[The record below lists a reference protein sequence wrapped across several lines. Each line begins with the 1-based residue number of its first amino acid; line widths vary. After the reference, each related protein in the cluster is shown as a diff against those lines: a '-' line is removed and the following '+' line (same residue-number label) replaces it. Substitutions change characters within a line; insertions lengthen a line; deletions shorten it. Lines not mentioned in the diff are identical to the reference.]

1 MSDSLAQKLVL
12 HLPLCGDA
20 TAETTESCRFVN
32 HNVAIGESYASF
44 NGTDSYLEVPSN
56 VNLHLGDEDFSIAA
70 QIWTAEKLDGVIG
83 DIVSKF
89 DPIKRRGLNLSVKHH
104 AGAVS
109 S

>member
-44 NGTDSYLEVPSN
+44 NGTDSYLECPAN
-56 VNLHLGDEDFSIAA
+56 ADLQLGDEDFSIAA
-70 QIWTAEKLDGVIG
+70 QIWTADE
-83 DIVSKF
+83 
-89 DPIKRRGLNLSVKHH
+89 
-104 AGAVS
+104 A
-109 S
+109 